1 MQPEYV
7 QATRELSKNARLQ
20 LISHA
25 CIHSPF
31 LCILGYIVDADWR
44 MNMDHGHL
52 DIAGAA
58 FWIFI
63 AVVVAASSWEK
74 ARRNAEKH
82 ETLRRIID
90 KTGVVDEAR
99 LKELFAPPPSSEWWK
114 STPRPPGTGYRVL
127 RILGMIVMGFGG
139 ALAILALLIRQFGPA
154 HDQPGWSIALPMA
167 FAIACLGLAIF
178 MASRYASS
186 PPDQKSERDR

>member
-1 MQPEYV
+1 
-7 QATRELSKNARLQ
+7 
-20 LISHA
+20 
-25 CIHSPF
+25 
-31 LCILGYIVDADWR
+31 

-82 ETLRRIID
+82 ETLRRIIE
-90 KTGVVDEAR
+90 KTGVVDETR

-114 STPRPPGTGYRVL
+114 STPSPPGSGYRAL
-127 RILGMIVMGFGG
+127 RILGTIVMGFGG

-154 HDQPGWSIALPMA
+154 RSQPGSTIALSMS
-167 FAIACLGLAIF
+167 FAIAFLGLAIF
-178 MASRYASS
+178 LASRYASL
-186 PPDQKSERDR
+186 PPDQGNGRDR